1 MTFIFT
7 EKLKMI
13 CKRDIVLFQIA
24 TTKNCDAV
32 TVIGGTK
39 VSDKSPLSLSS
50 WTMIIQEVSPEVLS
64 SQSLKKKY
72 QSFSCSSRKVPSD
85 IGVFR
90 LVLRDMCFSVH
101 NSLHFDLG
109 ITSIELRS
117 LGGFNLSTLRE
128 RNFTSS
134 FSFLSF

>member
-1 MTFIFT
+1 MVIINDLLFICFLCGLNSLKRSFIFT

-13 CKRDIVLFQIA
+13 WKRVIVLFQIA

-50 WTMIIQEVSPEVLS
+50 WTMIIQEDSPEVLS

-85 IGVFR
+85 IGVFSISLER
-90 LVLRDMCFSVH
+90 HVLFSP
-101 NSLHFDLG
+101 
-109 ITSIELRS
+109 
-117 LGGFNLSTLRE
+117 
-128 RNFTSS
+128 
-134 FSFLSF
+134 